1 MEPQPA
7 EVFCCQPERVPV
19 SELSGQQRR
28 EPLPTIAAAP
38 ACLATAPAEVPCPV
52 CPHLAS
58 VYEAYRNAAYYKSL
72 HQRALERE
80 KELRLEV
87 DRLKAQLRL
96 REQQLFGKKSE
107 AAAGRSADSTASATS
122 ASASPTRRRGQQRG
136 EPGPKRRDYSHL
148 PAVEAV
154 LDLPEEQKCC
164 SHCQLPF
171 APFPG
176 TEDSEVLE
184 VEVKAYRRVIRR
196 RRYRP
201 TCSCGQHP
209 GIISAPPAPRV
220 IPKSILGVSIWVEV
234 LLDKFLYYRP
244 TYRLLAEWQTL
255 GLDLSLGTLTDGLQR
270 LTPLFKPVYA
280 KLSEHNQQQKHWH
293 ADETRWLVFA
303 TVEGKV
309 GYRWTL
315 WVFHSA
321 DVVVFV
327 LDSGR
332 AHDVPEKHLGPVAEG
347 ILSVDRYAAYKA
359 MKPVKEGK
367 ILLAFCW
374 AHVRRDFLE
383 AARSWP
389 EQQEWALG
397 WVGRIGQLYQ
407 ANEARLQTLPSKP
420 AEHSA
425 ADAQLRQQ
433 VEEMAE
439 QLKRERAEPQMPSAR
454 RSVLDSLQE
463 HWEGLTV
470 FVEHPEVPM
479 DNNKAERAER
489 GPVVLR
495 KNSYGSG
502 AAWAGEMAAMMF
514 SLLQTLCLWNINPR
528 VWLEAYLQACARAG
542 GRAPAELDEFL
553 PWKMAGEK
561 RKAWSLERDKEGE
574 DSS

>member
-1 MEPQPA
+1 
-7 EVFCCQPERVPV
+7 
-19 SELSGQQRR
+19 
-28 EPLPTIAAAP
+28 
-38 ACLATAPAEVPCPV
+38 
-52 CPHLAS
+52 
-58 VYEAYRNAAYYKSL
+58 
-72 HQRALERE
+72 
-80 KELRLEV
+80 
-87 DRLKAQLRL
+87 
-96 REQQLFGKKSE
+96 
-107 AAAGRSADSTASATS
+107 
-122 ASASPTRRRGQQRG
+122 
-136 EPGPKRRDYSHL
+136 
-148 PAVEAV
+148 
-154 LDLPEEQKCC
+154 
-164 SHCQLPF
+164 
-171 APFPG
+171 
-176 TEDSEVLE
+176 
-184 VEVKAYRRVIRR
+184 
-196 RRYRP
+196 
-201 TCSCGQHP
+201 
-209 GIISAPPAPRV
+209 
-220 IPKSILGVSIWVEV
+220 VSIWVEV